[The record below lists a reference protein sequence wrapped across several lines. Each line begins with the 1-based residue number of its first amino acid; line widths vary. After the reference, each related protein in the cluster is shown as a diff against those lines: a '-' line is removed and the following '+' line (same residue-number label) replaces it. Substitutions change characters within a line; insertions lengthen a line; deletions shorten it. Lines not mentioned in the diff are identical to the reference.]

1 MQKINMYVEEQFA
14 DLPETEQIVNLKEE
28 IKDSMEE
35 KAADF
40 MLDGKSEE
48 DAVNKAIVDFGN
60 LAEIKR
66 EFQLEHAPQKSTV
79 RNKKQ
84 KEDMSTLNLGFSIC
98 GSLLII
104 GLLVFVNMY
113 YTPDEIWFVFP
124 TFAILWWPVS
134 MAFVWMKAK
143 KRKVMQR

>member
-14 DLPETEQIVNLKEE
+14 DLPETEQVVNLKEE

-40 MLDGKSEE
+40 MLDGKLEE

-66 EFQLEHAPQKSTV
+66 EFQLQHVPQKTTEKK
-79 RNKKQ
+79 KKQ

-98 GSLLII
+98 GSGLII
-104 GLLVFVNMY
+104 ALLVFVNMY
-113 YTPDEIWFVFP
+113 YTPHEIWFVFP

-134 MAFVWMKAK
+134 MAFVWMKAR

>member
-14 DLPETEQIVNLKEE
+14 DLPETEQVVNLKEE

-40 MLDGKSEE
+40 ILEGKSEE

-66 EFQLEHAPQKSTV
+66 EFQLQHAPQKTPD
-79 RNKKQ
+79 KKKK

-104 GLLVFVNMY
+104 ALLVFVNLY
-113 YTPDEIWFVFP
+113 YTPYEVWFVYP

-134 MAFVWMKAK
+134 MTFVWMKAR

>member
-1 MQKINMYVEEQFA
+1 MQKIRTYVEEQFA
-14 DLPETEQIVNLKEE
+14 DLPETEKVMTLKEE

-40 MLDGKSEE
+40 MRDGKMEE

-60 LAEIKR
+60 LAEIKK
-66 EFQLEHAPQKSTV
+66 EFLLQHASPETPNKK
-79 RNKKQ
+79 KKQ

-98 GSLLII
+98 GSALII
-104 GLLVFVNMY
+104 ALLVFVNVY
-113 YTPDEIWFVFP
+113 YTPSEIWFVYP

-134 MAFVWMKAK
+134 MTFVWLKAK

>member
-1 MQKINMYVEEQFA
+1 MQKISTYVEEQFS
-14 DLPETEQIVNLKEE
+14 DLPETEQVVTLKEE
-28 IKDSMEE
+28 IKDSLEE

-40 MLDGKSEE
+40 MLEGKTEE

-60 LAEIKR
+60 LSEVKK
-66 EFQLEHAPQKSTV
+66 EFLLQHKPKDAATKN
-79 RNKKQ
+79 RKQ

-98 GSLLII
+98 GSALIIALLIFI
-104 GLLVFVNMY
+104 NMY
-113 YTPDEIWFVFP
+113 YTPNEIWFVYP

-134 MAFVWMKAK
+134 MAFVWLKAR

>member
-14 DLPETEQIVNLKEE
+14 DLPETEQVVNLKEE

-40 MLDGKSEE
+40 MLEGKSEE

-66 EFQLEHAPQKSTV
+66 EFELQHAPQKTPD
-79 RNKKQ
+79 KKKK

-104 GLLVFVNMY
+104 ALLVFVNLY
-113 YTPDEIWFVFP
+113 YTPYEIWFVYP

-134 MAFVWMKAK
+134 MAFVWMKAR

>member
-1 MQKINMYVEEQFA
+1 MQKIDTYVEEQFA
-14 DLPETEQIVNLKEE
+14 DLPETEQVITLKEE

-40 MLDGKSEE
+40 MLDGKTEE

-66 EFQLEHAPQKSTV
+66 EFQLQHVPQAASNK
-79 RNKKQ
+79 NKKQ

-98 GSLLII
+98 GSGLII
-104 GLLVFVNMY
+104 ALLVFVNMY
-113 YTPDEIWFVFP
+113 YTPHEIWFVFP

-134 MAFVWMKAK
+134 MAFVWMKAR

>member
-1 MQKINMYVEEQFA
+1 MQKIDTYVEEQFA
-14 DLPETEQIVNLKEE
+14 DLPETEEVVTLKEE

-40 MLDGKSEE
+40 MLDGKTEE

-60 LAEIKR
+60 LAEIKK
-66 EFQLEHAPQKSTV
+66 EFLFQHKPQEAATK
-79 RNKKQ
+79 NKKPR
-84 KEDMSTLNLGFSIC
+84 EDMSTLNLGFSIC
-98 GSLLII
+98 GSALII

-113 YTPDEIWFVFP
+113 YTPNEIWFVFP

-134 MAFVWMKAK
+134 MAFVWLKAR